1 MTPPNPLDHIDLAV
15 ADQVDD
21 MLTGR
26 PSPGAGAPFFDDD
39 GCFLGPEEAAA
50 HAILVQGG
58 FTTPE
63 IEAERM
69 IRDGG
74 VSAERARAW
83 LAEQPT
89 AD

>member
-1 MTPPNPLDHIDLAV
+1 MTPDPLDHIDLDV
-15 ADQVDD
+15 ADQVAD
-21 MLTGR
+21 LSAR
-26 PSPGAGAPFFDDD
+26 PDAGASFFDDD
-39 GCFLGPEEAAA
+39 GYFLGPEEAAA

-74 VSAERARAW
+74 VSADRARAW